1 LSNIIYDDSG
11 TYTVNERH
19 AAWRESYD
27 QEEAWREKV
36 AAQAMAEYNS
46 TGKLTNFFKSV
57 LDHFKELPA
66 IEQAQY
72 PKDYASDLQSKIDLD
87 LNPVDHITADAIGK
101 PGERVFFLQAVS
113 GMQTVTLL
121 IEKLQIQSLATGV
134 AEFFDELLRHYPDLP
149 AFSENFEEERMHI
162 QPPVMP
168 LSGWAAWGWH
178 MMPKVTAQFWWRMR
192 SWVQDRNL
200 KMSARFVFG
209 APQAVG

>member
-1 LSNIIYDDSG
+1 LIGEIPATISQPYK
-11 TYTVNERH
+11 E
-19 AAWRESYD
+19 
-27 QEEAWREKV
+27 
-36 AAQAMAEYNS
+36 
-46 TGKLTNFFKSV
+46 
-57 LDHFKELPA
+57 HFMP
-66 IEQAQY
+66 
-72 PKDYASDLQSKIDLD
+72 KIDLD

-168 LSGWAAWGWH
+168 LFRVGSLGLAYDAESDRAILVAHEILGAGQEPEDVSEIRFWCTRKQLADLANWGSEVTSRGRQICPLCGQPMDPAGH
-178 MMPKVTAQFWWRMR
+178 LCPKKNGH
-192 SWVQDRNL
+192 SH
-200 KMSARFVFG
+200 
-209 APQAVG
+209 